1 MTDLNDTNNSLDVP
15 VANAIVFA
23 ASALMCV
30 GLLSFFIAIVGIITH
45 L

>member
-1 MTDLNDTNNSLDVP
+1 MTDFNDTNNSLDVP
-15 VANAIVFA
+15 VANAVVFA

>member
-1 MTDLNDTNNSLDVP
+1 MTDFNDKNNSLDAP
-15 VANAIVFA
+15 VADAIVFA

>member
-1 MTDLNDTNNSLDVP
+1 MTDFNDKNNSLDAP
-15 VANAIVFA
+15 ITDAIVFA
-23 ASALMCV
+23 VSALMCV

>member
-1 MTDLNDTNNSLDVP
+1 MTDFNDTNNSLDVP
-15 VANAIVFA
+15 VANAVVFA
-23 ASALMCV
+23 VSALMCV